1 MSSIVLYPANGYDFD
16 AADVAAYNA
25 PRTSGVYSSDED
37 FVVTAAGGMDVTVSA
52 GLGWVRPERFAGYS
66 IVKRDPDTITLPL
79 ADGSRPRID
88 RIVLRYDAAARKASL
103 QVLTGDAS
111 STPTAPA
118 ITRTALVYDLCLAEI
133 SRPAGSTAVTAANLT
148 DTRLDEDLCGVMS
161 DGVTGIPTAQ
171 LLAQARAVIHALEET
186 ASQSAEDAA
195 ASAGKAAGSESAA
208 AASAKNAAASEAAAL
223 LAAEDA
229 AGSASAAQTDAE
241 TAAAKASAANTS
253 AKDAAASK
261 AAAGQSAE
269 DAEGSADKAERA
281 ANRAAAIVG
290 VDPTLTVEG
299 APADAKATGD
309 ALAAKADDEAIRN
322 ALKEALAEKLG
333 LHDTADDST
342 KWAGRT
348 LRLEHNTS
356 DTWIPVFCD
365 DNVDYV
371 LKSEI
376 VPAKLGQSGN
386 PDIPMQFNWS
396 GQNGQPTWLWGGNDG
411 TNMYVYNPSNFSVNY
426 ANNAGNGV
434 NSAGH
439 NYIRFACGVQIC
451 WTSNLNA
458 TSDWTFPAAFSNTNY
473 AVTAIPQTYD
483 AYCYGGK
490 IATSTRCS
498 TTKCKVEGRY
508 MNNGNL
514 IMAIAIGRWY

>member
-1 MSSIVLYPANGYDFD
+1 MSIITYPLDGVTYSAE
-16 AADVAAYNA
+16 DVAAWLCT
-25 PRTSGVYSSDED
+25 RTSGVYAKESNYAVSITGARQLTVAPGLAWINYDD
-37 FVVTAAGGMDVTVSA
+37 FKGVGVCSREAVTLTV
-52 GLGWVRPERFAGYS
+52 PEADS
-66 IVKRDPDTITLPL
+66 TL
-79 ADGSRPRID
+79 PRID
-88 RIVLRYDAAARKASL
+88 RIVLQFDTDANLSALKLKPGTPAASPA
-103 QVLTGDAS
+103 
-111 STPTAPA
+111 APQ
-118 ITRTALVYDLCLAEI
+118 IQQNHRVYELGLATLAV
-133 SRPAGSTAVTAANLT
+133 PAGTAAVTAANLT

-186 ASQSAEDAA
+186 ASQSAQDAA
-195 ASAGKAAGSESAA
+195 SSASRAAGSESAA
-208 AASAKNAAASEAAAL
+208 AASAKDAAASEAAAL

-229 AGSASAAQTDAE
+229 AGSASAAKTDAE
-241 TAAAKASAANTS
+241 AAAAKADAADTS

-261 AAAGQSAE
+261 TAAGQSAE
-269 DAEGSADKAERA
+269 DAATAQERA
-281 ANRAAAIVG
+281 EAAASRAAAIVG

-333 LHDTADDST
+333 LHDTAEDST
-342 KWAGRT
+342 KWAGRA

-356 DTWIPVFCD
+356 DTWIPVFCEGF
-365 DNVDYV
+365 VDYV

-434 NSAGH
+434 NASGS

-451 WTSNLNA
+451 WTSSLNA

-498 TTKCKVEGRY
+498 TTKCRVYGKY